1 MRSDAEATNLRRSPS
16 LSHTVSAR
24 RPPKP
29 LLDLTPEFQ
38 EQPQHLKKGRG
49 VAPIPGM
56 PLVVLATD
64 VEPLPGAISIPA
76 ARAWQR
82 PQEPKL
88 GRGATVARST
98 KAAGGVGGSQSD
110 DMAFTGTGLLSRSKS
125 RRTQGSIGHGYGLKT
140 GDRNHIGE
148 PLVDLIV
155 AGRFADGSLL
165 RPLETIRDEVK
176 RGLVVDRA
184 KRSEADVSVGEDM

>member
-1 MRSDAEATNLRRSPS
+1 
-16 LSHTVSAR
+16 
-24 RPPKP
+24 
-29 LLDLTPEFQ
+29 LDLTPQFQ
-38 EQPQHLKKGRG
+38 EAPQHLKKGRG

-64 VEPLPGAISIPA
+64 VEALPGAISTPA

-82 PQEPKL
+82 PQEPRL
-88 GRGATVARST
+88 DCGAPVARST
-98 KAAGGVGGSQSD
+98 KAAAGFGGPQSD

-125 RRTQGSIGHGYGLKT
+125 RRTQGNIGHGYGLKT
-140 GDRNHIGE
+140 GDRNHVGE

-165 RPLETIRDEVK
+165 RPLETTRDDVK

-184 KRSEADVSVGEDM
+184 RRSEADVRVGEDL